1 MLIHNFVDFYV
12 ESIWANCLNSCR
24 YQWVLGWTKLENI
37 FVHSNNRLM
46 QNNLTLHCK
55 ITIVKKSSQFSA
67 MDVSVRAL
75 MKGAAKCDKHC
86 ELQNSANRQD
96 LERILCSGFHS
107 EHACFS
113 VYALHSSQTQVSESL
128 LLAVSIWVSGGAL
141 ALLRLLMERVVQF
154 RPAY

>member
-1 MLIHNFVDFYV
+1 
-12 ESIWANCLNSCR
+12 
-24 YQWVLGWTKLENI
+24 
-37 FVHSNNRLM
+37 
-46 QNNLTLHCK
+46 
-55 ITIVKKSSQFSA
+55 
-67 MDVSVRAL
+67 MDVSVRSA

-86 ELQNSANRQD
+86 ELQNSVNRQD
-96 LERILCSGFHS
+96 LERILCSRHYL

-113 VYALHSSQTQVSESL
+113 VYALHSSRQRLSKPL